1 MVAVGYYIRRTL
13 DETPAFQA
21 EAQHDDVP
29 RAPLAELFKHHWSLV
44 LRVVF
49 AAFIASVNTIFG
61 VFALS
66 FATSDDYGIGISS
79 TTMLWIAIVANL
91 FAIGVIPLWASLS
104 DRVGRKPVF
113 VSGLAGSAVMVTV
126 FLWSISEANVPLV
139 VVSGVLLAGFVYSMP
154 NACWPSTYAEYF
166 PTNVR
171 LSGMA
176 IGTQFGFALAGF
188 SPTIAAALTD
198 GDPSKWY
205 AVALFAVI
213 ACLISGIAVGTGP
226 SRTHELPME
235 ELGRRT
241 ESRRR
246 LQTA

>member
-1 MVAVGYYIRRTL
+1 
-13 DETPAFQA
+13 
-21 EAQHDDVP
+21 
-29 RAPLAELFKHHWSLV
+29 
-44 LRVVF
+44 
-49 AAFIASVNTIFG
+49 
-61 VFALS
+61 
-66 FATSDDYGIGISS
+66 
-79 TTMLWIAIVANL
+79 
-91 FAIGVIPLWASLS
+91 
-104 DRVGRKPVF
+104 
-113 VSGLAGSAVMVTV
+113 
-126 FLWSISEANVPLV
+126 
-139 VVSGVLLAGFVYSMP
+139 MP

-235 ELGRRT
+235 ELGRRA